1 MNNIDRRSSYW
12 LTRPSVEISCTGV
25 NLKLEFEI
33 EIVQKVKKH
42 MEEAQG

>member
-1 MNNIDRRSSYW
+1 
-12 LTRPSVEISCTGV
+12 V

-42 MEEAQG
+42 MKEAHGTDMLKEQIIQMSEL